1 MHCTFPMKLARL
13 IPLSLGLICA
23 TAIVACGSSGVE
35 QFPDHAGAGGPASAE
50 PTRGGGDAG
59 KSSSSGSGS
68 SGGSSGSGSSS
79 GSSSGGDG
87 GVGTFGPQTVA
98 AFTLINAQITD
109 APIGSPVPGFDPIT
123 FGATIDLG
131 TVGVYLSIRAN
142 PPPGT
147 SVGSIAFAMDA
158 AFTHTAE
165 VAPYSLCGDDGKGN
179 FTPCPLPV
187 GKHTLTATMY
197 PEAQLAGQPYQ
208 PPTVF
213 EFTVV
218 DSTADGGTD

>member
-1 MHCTFPMKLARL
+1 VLRRMKLARL

-35 QFPDHAGAGGPASAE
+35 QFPGDRAGGPATAV
-50 PTRGGGDAG
+50 PTHGGGDGGVAR
-59 KSSSSGSGS
+59 SS
-68 SGGSSGSGSSS
+68 SSGSGSSS
-79 GSSSGGDG
+79 GSSGSSSSSSGSSGGDA
-87 GVGTFGPQTVA
+87 GVGTFGPQTFA
-98 AFTLINAQITD
+98 SFTLIDAKITD

-131 TVGVYLSIRAN
+131 TVGVYLSLRAD
-142 PPPGT
+142 PPQGT
-147 SVGSIAFAMDA
+147 SVGSIAFALDA
-158 AFTHTAE
+158 TFTHTAE
-165 VAPYSLCGDDGKGN
+165 TTPYSVCGDDGKGT
-179 FTPCPLPV
+179 FTPCQLPV

-197 PEAQLAGQPYQ
+197 PESQLSGTPY

-213 EFTVV
+213 EFLVI